1 MKAPGETRLPA
12 VVLISLALAAGLSS
26 VQPGSWLI
34 GLLGFSLLTIA
45 GLWAL
50 TRAVQWADAGR
61 PLPWIVTLAFAL
73 RLASGI
79 VLFLALPST
88 GYDDPD
94 DQAGYVYTDA
104 HRRDSQAWELAR
116 SEQPILDAFS
126 REFYTDQY
134 GGLLGLSALLYRY
147 LSPDSHRPLML
158 VLLSA
163 LIAAL
168 GVPFLSKAAG
178 RMWGQSVSLAACW
191 IFALYPESVLLG
203 GAAMREPYLMT
214 FSAIGLWGFLQV
226 QQDHTRH
233 GWLWLGAS
241 LIGMLLISPVTAL
254 ITLIILMGWMY
265 LAGERGR
272 LAWWPGLMAALLFV
286 VAMLLLSW
294 ALNRQG
300 NLDSGTP
307 VGVIGNFLREAV
319 KWDVYQLER
328 GSGWVQKLFDEMP
341 EWLRLPFVVIYGVL
355 QPVLPAAVI
364 EPTTIT
370 WRLIAVLRAV
380 GWYMLLPMLVLS
392 FPVAAALASGNEGR
406 LLRWIGI
413 VTWSWILL
421 AALRGGGDQW
431 DNPRYRAMLLLWQAI
446 LASHAWVWWR
456 AARSPWGLRILAM
469 EAVLLLFFGEWYA
482 YRYLHIGEQM
492 AFGQMV
498 AAILGVWAVIVLGGW
513 LWDRRRLTGP
523 NDDL

>member
-1 MKAPGETRLPA
+1 
-12 VVLISLALAAGLSS
+12 
-26 VQPGSWLI
+26 
-34 GLLGFSLLTIA
+34 
-45 GLWAL
+45 
-50 TRAVQWADAGR
+50 
-61 PLPWIVTLAFAL
+61 
-73 RLASGI
+73 
-79 VLFLALPST
+79 
-88 GYDDPD
+88 
-94 DQAGYVYTDA
+94 
-104 HRRDSQAWELAR
+104 
-116 SEQPILDAFS
+116 
-126 REFYTDQY
+126 
-134 GGLLGLSALLYRY
+134 
-147 LSPDSHRPLML
+147 
-158 VLLSA
+158 
-163 LIAAL
+163 
-168 GVPFLSKAAG
+168 
-178 RMWGQSVSLAACW
+178 
-191 IFALYPESVLLG
+191 
-203 GAAMREPYLMT
+203 
-214 FSAIGLWGFLQV
+214 LWGFLQV

-482 YRYLHIGEQM
+482 YRYLHIGVQM